1 MKRIIKVFSLFL
13 FIVLLSGCFKRDNF
27 EGIDISTTVYPIEYI
42 TDRLYGKNSTIT
54 SIYPS
59 GVKVS
64 EYKLSEKQ
72 VKDYSKTNLF
82 IFDGISN
89 EKNYVSE
96 FFKHNKSLKI
106 IDATSSMEAEN
117 GNEALWL
124 DPSNFLMMAQNIRYG
139 LSQYI
144 DNHYLKNEIDDNYNK
159 LKEEI
164 SRLDASIYEISD
176 NASFKTLVVSSDLFK
191 FLEKYDLNVIS
202 LEENENLTEKTIADV
217 IDLINNG
224 NIQYII
230 LKQDEEMNDTIKKI
244 VNETNVEVVYYHML
258 SNLTGEER
266 NAKKDY
272 ISIMS
277 DNIDILRNELYD

>member
-1 MKRIIKVFSLFL
+1 
-13 FIVLLSGCFKRDNF
+13 
-27 EGIDISTTVYPIEYI
+27 
-42 TDRLYGKNSTIT
+42 
-54 SIYPS
+54 
-59 GVKVS
+59 
-64 EYKLSEKQ
+64 
-72 VKDYSKTNLF
+72 
-82 IFDGISN
+82 
-89 EKNYVSE
+89 
-96 FFKHNKSLKI
+96 
-106 IDATSSMEAEN
+106 MEAEN

-144 DNHYLKNEIDDNYNK
+144 DNHYLKNEIDDNYSK

-202 LEENENLTEKTIADV
+202 LQENENLTEKTIADV
-217 IDLINNG
+217 VNLINDG
-224 NIQYII
+224 KIQYII

>member
-1 MKRIIKVFSLFL
+1 MKRIIKVCSLFL

-82 IFDGISN
+82 IFDGISS

-144 DNHYLKNEIDDNYNK
+144 DNHYLKNEIDDNYSK
-159 LKEEI
+159 LKEI

-217 IDLINNG
+217 VNLINDG
-224 NIQYII
+224 KIQYII

>member
-1 MKRIIKVFSLFL
+1 MKRIIKVCSLFL

-82 IFDGISN
+82 IFDGISS

-144 DNHYLKNEIDDNYNK
+144 DNHYLKNEIDDNYSK

-176 NASFKTLVVSSDLFK
+176 NASFKTLVVSNDLFK

-217 IDLINNG
+217 VDLING
-224 NIQYII
+224 GKIQYII

>member
-1 MKRIIKVFSLFL
+1 MKKIIKICSLFL
-13 FIVLLSGCFKRDNF
+13 FIILLSGCFKRDNF
-27 EGIDISTTVYPIEYI
+27 EGIHVSTTVYPIEYI
-42 TDRLYGKNSTIT
+42 TNRLYGDNSNII

-59 GVKVS
+59 G
-64 EYKLSEKQ
+64 LSINNYELSDKQ
-72 VKDYSKTNLF
+72 INDYSKTDLF
-82 IFDGISN
+82 IFNGLSD
-89 EKNYVSE
+89 EKKYVSD
-96 FFKHNKSLKI
+96 FFKKNKSLKI
-106 IDATSSMEAEN
+106 IDASSSMEAEN
-117 GNEALWL
+117 GIEALWL

-144 DNHYLKNEIDDNYNK
+144 DNHYLKNEIDDNYNR

-164 SRLDASIYEISD
+164 SKLDASIYEISD
-176 NASFKTLVVSSDLFK
+176 NANFKTLVVSNDLFK

-217 IDLINNG
+217 IDLINDDK
-224 NIQYII
+224 IQYII
-230 LKQDEEMNDTIKKI
+230 MKQNEKMNDTIKKI
-244 VNETNVEVVYYHML
+244 VNETDVEVVYYHML

-277 DNIDILRNELYD
+277 DNIDVLRNELYD

>member
-1 MKRIIKVFSLFL
+1 MKRIIKVCSLFL

-202 LEENENLTEKTIADV
+202 IEENENLTEKTIADV

>member
-1 MKRIIKVFSLFL
+1 MKIIVKLCSLVAVIL
-13 FIVLLSGCFKRDNF
+13 LLSGCFKRDNF
-27 EGIDISTTVYPIEYI
+27 EGINISTTVYPIEYI

-59 GVKVS
+59 GVKIS
-64 EYKLSEKQ
+64 EYELSEKQ
-72 VKDYSKTNLF
+72 IKDYSKTDLF
-82 IFDGISN
+82 IFDGISS

-117 GNEALWL
+117 GSETLWI

-144 DNHYLKNEIDDNYNK
+144 DNHYLKNEIDENYNK

-176 NASFKTLVVSSDLFK
+176 NANFKTIVVSSDLFK
-191 FLEKYDLNVIS
+191 FLEKYDLNIIS
-202 LEENENLTEKTIADV
+202 LEENENLTEKTVADV
-217 IDLINNG
+217 IDLINDG
-224 NIQYII
+224 KIHYII
-230 LKQDEEMNDTIKKI
+230 LKQDEQMSDTIKRI
-244 VNETNVEVVYYHML
+244 VDETNAEVVYYHML

-277 DNIDILRNELYD
+277 ENIDLLRNELYD

>member
-1 MKRIIKVFSLFL
+1 MKRIVKLCSLVAVIL
-13 FIVLLSGCFKRDNF
+13 LLSGCFKRDNF
-27 EGIDISTTVYPIEYI
+27 EGINISTTVYPIEYI

-59 GVKVS
+59 GVKIS

-72 VKDYSKTNLF
+72 IKDYSKTNLF
-82 IFDGISN
+82 IFDGISS

-117 GNEALWL
+117 GSEALWI

-139 LSQYI
+139 LNQYI
-144 DNHYLKNEIDDNYNK
+144 DNHYLKNEIDENYNK

-176 NASFKTLVVSSDLFK
+176 NANFKTLVVSSDLFK
-191 FLEKYDLNVIS
+191 FLEKYDLNIIS
-202 LEENENLTEKTIADV
+202 LEENENLTEKTVADV
-217 IDLINNG
+217 IDLINDG
-224 NIQYII
+224 KIHYII
-230 LKQDEEMNDTIKKI
+230 LKQDEQMSDTIKRI
-244 VNETNVEVVYYHML
+244 VDETKVEVVYYHML

-277 DNIDILRNELYD
+277 ENIDLLRNELYD

>member
-1 MKRIIKVFSLFL
+1 MKRIIKVCGLFL

-82 IFDGISN
+82 IFDGISS

-106 IDATSSMEAEN
+106 IDATASMEAEN

-202 LEENENLTEKTIADV
+202 LEENENLTEKTVADV